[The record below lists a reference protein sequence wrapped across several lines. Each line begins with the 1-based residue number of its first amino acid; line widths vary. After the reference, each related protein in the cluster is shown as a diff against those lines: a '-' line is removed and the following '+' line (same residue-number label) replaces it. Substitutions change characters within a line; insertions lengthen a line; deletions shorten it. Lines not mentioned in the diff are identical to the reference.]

1 METHYLVVN
10 SNLRDTSL
18 YPSGN
23 SYTMH
28 LTNPIHDITRV
39 ELVQASVPNV
49 IQNVPDGSDIIQVSN
64 LENNSLHSFS
74 IPNGFYSASGLGT
87 EIQNA
92 INPVTGIDV
101 TYLSNEGKYAFLRSN
116 TYSAFD
122 LKPSALLANLMGFS
136 DTSTRTAVE
145 VSDLSNATATF
156 PLYANNDRYRENFF
170 IKSDQLVNLT
180 ADNYV
185 YLDINELNNG
195 RMHQA
200 QKIEANSFST
210 SASQNNFGPI
220 VLDVSSGGI
229 KHFSETNDY
238 IYGVDFYPPISQLS
252 RVTVRWRK
260 TDVTPINFQG
270 LNENSF
276 ILKVTSKFRKD
287 DIAPNLRQKAAA
299 KPRPIILVPKQ
310 T

>member
-136 DTSTRTAVE
+136 NTSTRTAVE

>member
-10 SNLRDTSL
+10 SNLRDATL

-28 LTNPIHDITRV
+28 MMNPIRDITRV
-39 ELVQASVPNV
+39 ELIQASVPNV
-49 IQNVPDGSDIIQVSN
+49 MQNLPDGTNAIALDGSTF
-64 LENNSLHSFS
+64 SL
-74 IPNGFYSASGLGT
+74 PNGFYSASGLAS
-87 EIQNA
+87 EVQNA
-92 INPVTGIDV
+92 IEPVTNV
-101 TYLSNEGKYAFLRSN
+101 SVSYLSSEGKYLFSR
-116 TYSAFD
+116 
-122 LKPSALLANLMGFS
+122 PSTDPNGDFTLTLSSTLATLMGFTG
-136 DTSTRTAVE
+136 TSAGP
-145 VSDLSNATATF
+145 SATVANQTPPTTF
-156 PLYANNDRYRENFF
+156 NLYANNDRYQSTTFL
-170 IKSDQLVNLT
+170 KSDQLVNLT

-200 QKIEANSFST
+200 QKIDANSFST

-220 VLDVSSGGI
+220 VMDVSSGGI

-238 IYGVDFYPPISQLS
+238 VYGVDFYPPISQLS

-260 TDVTPINFQG
+260 SDGSLINFQG

-276 ILKVTSKFRKD
+276 MLKVTSKFRKD
-287 DIAPNLRQKAAA
+287 DIAPNLRQKVAV

>member
-10 SNLRDTSL
+10 SNLRDTTL

-39 ELVQASVPNV
+39 ELIQASVPNV
-49 IQNVPDGSDIIQVSN
+49 IQNVVDGSDIIQVSN

-74 IPNGFYSASGLGT
+74 IPNGFYSATGLGA

-101 TYLSNEGKYAFLRSN
+101 TYLSNEGKYVFLRSN
-116 TYSAFD
+116 AYAAFD
-122 LKPSALLANLMGFS
+122 LKPSALLANLMGFN

-145 VSDLSNATATF
+145 VQDLSNATATF
-156 PLYANNDRYRENFF
+156 PLYANNDRYRESLF
-170 IKSDQLVNLT
+170 IKSDQLINLT
-180 ADNYV
+180 ADNYI

-200 QKIEANSFST
+200 QKIEVNSFST
-210 SASQNNFGPI
+210 SASQYNFGPI
-220 VLDVSSGGI
+220 VLDVSSGAI

-238 IYGVDFYPPISQLS
+238 VYGVDFYPPISQLS

-260 TDVTPINFQG
+260 TDGSLINFQG

-276 ILKVTSKFRKD
+276 MLKITSKFRKD
-287 DIAPNLRQKAAA
+287 DIAPNLRQKAA
-299 KPRPIILVPKQ
+299 KPRPIVLVPKQ

>member
-10 SNLRDTSL
+10 SNLRDTTL

-28 LTNPIHDITRV
+28 LTNPIHDVTRV

-74 IPNGFYSASGLGT
+74 IPNGFYSASGLGA

-136 DTSTRTAVE
+136 DTSTKTAVE

-180 ADNYV
+180 ADNYI
-185 YLDINELNNG
+185 YLDVAELNTS
-195 RMHQA
+195 RMQQA
-200 QKIEANSFST
+200 QKIETNSFST

-220 VLDVSSGGI
+220 VLDVSSGAI
-229 KHFSETNDY
+229 KHFSETSDY
-238 IYGVDFYPPISQLS
+238 IYAVDYYPPISQLS

-260 TDVTPINFQG
+260 TNGTPINFQG

-276 ILKVTSKFRKD
+276 MLKVTSKFRKD
-287 DIAPNLRQKAAA
+287 DVAPNLRQKAA

>member
-10 SNLRDTSL
+10 SNLRDTTL

-28 LTNPIHDITRV
+28 LTNPIHDVTRV
-39 ELVQASVPNV
+39 ELIQASVPNV
-49 IQNVPDGSDIIQVSN
+49 IQNVVDGTNIIQVSN
-64 LENNSLHSFS
+64 LETNSLHSFS
-74 IPNGFYSASGLGT
+74 IPNGFYSATGLGA

-92 INPVTGIDV
+92 INPVSGIDV
-101 TYLSNEGKYAFLRSN
+101 TYLSNEGRYAFLRSN

-122 LKPSALLANLMGFS
+122 LKPSTLLANLMGFS
-136 DTSTRTAVE
+136 DTSTRTATE
-145 VSDLSNATATF
+145 VQDLSNTTTTF
-156 PLYANNDRYRENFF
+156 PLYANNDRYRENYFV
-170 IKSDQLVNLT
+170 KSDQLINLT

-200 QKIEANSFST
+200 QKIEVNSFST
-210 SASQNNFGPI
+210 SASQYNFGPI
-220 VLDVSSGGI
+220 VMDVSSGGI

-238 IYGVDFYPPISQLS
+238 SYGVDFYPPISQLS

-260 TDVTPINFQG
+260 SDGSLINFQG

-276 ILKVTSKFRKD
+276 MLKITSKFRKD
-287 DIAPNLRQKAAA
+287 DIAPNIRQKVA
-299 KPRPIILVPKQ
+299 KPRPIVLVPKQ

>member
-10 SNLRDTSL
+10 SNLRDTTL

-28 LTNPIHDITRV
+28 LTNPIHDVTRV
-39 ELVQASVPNV
+39 ELIQASVPNV

-74 IPNGFYSASGLGT
+74 IPNGFYSASGLGA

-122 LKPSALLANLMGFS
+122 MKPSALLANLMGFS

-180 ADNYV
+180 ADNYI
-185 YLDINELNNG
+185 YLDVAELNTS
-195 RMHQA
+195 RMQQA
-200 QKIEANSFST
+200 QKIETNSFST

-220 VLDVSSGGI
+220 VLDVSSGAI
-229 KHFSETNDY
+229 KHFSETSDY
-238 IYGVDFYPPISQLS
+238 IYAVDYYPPISQLS

-260 TDVTPINFQG
+260 TDGTPINFQG

-276 ILKVTSKFRKD
+276 MLKVTSKFRKD
-287 DIAPNLRQKAAA
+287 DVAPNLRQKAA

>member
-136 DTSTRTAVE
+136 NTSTRTAVE

-210 SASQNNFGPI
+210 SASQNNFGHI

-260 TDVTPINFQG
+260 TDGTPINFQG

>member
-10 SNLRDTSL
+10 SNLRDTTL

-39 ELVQASVPNV
+39 ELIQASVPNV
-49 IQNVPDGSDIIQVSN
+49 IQNLPDGTNAIALDGSTF
-64 LENNSLHSFS
+64 SL
-74 IPNGFYSASGLGT
+74 PNGFYSANGLAA
-87 EIQNA
+87 EVQNA
-92 INPVTGIDV
+92 IEPVTNVSV
-101 TYLSNEGKYAFLRSN
+101 TYLSNEGKYLFSRPTADPNGNFTLTLSS
-116 TYSAFD
+116 T
-122 LKPSALLANLMGFS
+122 LATLMGF
-136 DTSTRTAVE
+136 TSTTAGPSASVTN
-145 VSDLSNATATF
+145 DTPPTTF
-156 PLYANNDRYRENFF
+156 ALYANNDRYQNTTFL
-170 IKSDQLVNLT
+170 KSDQLVNLT

-185 YLDINELNNG
+185 YLDINELNTS
-195 RMHQA
+195 RMQQA
-200 QKIEANSFST
+200 QKIETNSFST

-220 VLDVSSGGI
+220 VLDVSSGAI
-229 KHFSETNDY
+229 KHFSETSDY
-238 IYGVDFYPPISQLS
+238 EYGVDYYPPISQLS

-260 TDVTPINFQG
+260 TDGTPINFQG

-276 ILKVTSKFRKD
+276 MIKVTSKFRKD
-287 DIAPNLRQKAAA
+287 DLALNLRQKAA

>member
-74 IPNGFYSASGLGT
+74 IPNGFYSASGLGA

-145 VSDLSNATATF
+145 VSDLSNVTATF

-200 QKIEANSFST
+200 QKIDANSFST

-260 TDVTPINFQG
+260 SDGIPINFQG

-276 ILKVTSKFRKD
+276 MLKITSKFRKD
-287 DIAPNLRQKAAA
+287 DIAPNLRQKAAV